1 MSKVRTSLPAC
12 AATATGSRTSASPA
26 TCCSRWSTPSTRSG
40 AGSSMPP
47 AWACGPSPMTTR
59 SVSATRCIRRNPSC
73 AAMRRSCSC
82 VADGRPPLHMC
93 ERISMHTASNP
104 SRGEWRGW
112 LLGGVALAAIVGTLL
127 VPRIPQDESYHL
139 FADTRTIAG
148 IPNFWNVISNAPFA
162 LVGIYG
168 LTLTPRLARSL
179 WPGYI
184 AFCIAVIGVCIG
196 SAYYHYAP
204 STPALVWDRLPMSIA
219 FMAVFTLILGD
230 RVNPALGRT
239 LLAPLLIIG
248 AASVFYWSWTERH
261 GVGDLRPYA
270 LVQFLPLVLIVVML
284 WLYPGSRE
292 STAWLWWSF
301 LMYFLAKV
309 AERFDA
315 PIYHAVGFS
324 GHSMKHLL
332 SAAAILFAL
341 FALLRLPSRQTRG
354 AALELSRAAPS
365 PNNQRRTRHD

>member
-1 MSKVRTSLPAC
+1 MSKVRTSSPAC
-12 AATATGSRTSASPA
+12 VATATGSRTSASPA

-82 VADGRPPLHMC
+82 VADGRPPLHMR

-104 SRGEWRGW
+104 SRGDWRGW
-112 LLGGVALAAIVGTLL
+112 LLVGVAFVAIVGTLL

-168 LTLTPRLARSL
+168 LSLTPRLVSRSL
-179 WPGYI
+179 RPGYI
-184 AFCIAVIGVCIG
+184 TFCVAVLGVSFG

-204 STPALVWDRLPMSIA
+204 STPALVWDRLPMAIA
-219 FMAVFTLILGD
+219 FMAVLALLLGD
-230 RVNPALGRT
+230 RVSPALGRA
-239 LLAPLLIIG
+239 LLGPLVVLG
-248 AASVFYWSWTERH
+248 VASVLYWAWTERR
-261 GVGDLRPYA
+261 GVGDLRPYV
-270 LVQFLPLVLIVVML
+270 LVQFLPFVLLVLML
-284 WLYPGSRE
+284 LIYRGSRA
-292 STAWLWWSF
+292 STTWLWWSF
-301 LMYFLAKV
+301 IMYFLAKL
-309 AERFDA
+309 AEHFDV
-315 PIYHAVGFS
+315 PIFRLVGLS
-324 GHSMKHLL
+324 GHTMKHLL
-332 SAAAILFAL
+332 SALAVF
-341 FALLRLPSRQTRG
+341 FALL
-354 AALELSRAAPS
+354 ALLKLDSTA
-365 PNNQRRTRHD
+365 RRT

>member
-1 MSKVRTSLPAC
+1 
-12 AATATGSRTSASPA
+12 
-26 TCCSRWSTPSTRSG
+26 
-40 AGSSMPP
+40 
-47 AWACGPSPMTTR
+47 
-59 SVSATRCIRRNPSC
+59 
-73 AAMRRSCSC
+73 
-82 VADGRPPLHMC
+82 
-93 ERISMHTASNP
+93 MHTASNP
-104 SRGEWRGW
+104 SWRDWRGW
-112 LLGGVALAAIVGTLL
+112 LLGGVAFVAIVGTLL

-148 IPNFWNVISNAPFA
+148 VPNFWNVISNFPFA

-179 WPGYI
+179 WPGYL
-184 AFCIAVIGVCIG
+184 AFCVAVVGVSFG

-230 RVNPALGRT
+230 RVNPALRRI
-239 LLAPLLIIG
+239 LLGPLLIIG
-248 AASVFYWSWTERH
+248 AATVFYWSWTERH

-270 LVQFLPLVLIVVML
+270 LVQFLPFLLIALML

-292 STAWLWWSF
+292 STVWLWWSF

-315 PIYHAVGFS
+315 PVYGAVGIS
-324 GHSMKHLL
+324 GHTMKHLL
-332 SAAAILFAL
+332 SAAAVLFAL
-341 FALLRLPSRQTRG
+341 FALLNLSFTQTRS
-354 AALELSRAAPS
+354 AA
-365 PNNQRRTRHD
+365 RT

>member
-1 MSKVRTSLPAC
+1 
-12 AATATGSRTSASPA
+12 
-26 TCCSRWSTPSTRSG
+26 
-40 AGSSMPP
+40 
-47 AWACGPSPMTTR
+47 
-59 SVSATRCIRRNPSC
+59 
-73 AAMRRSCSC
+73 
-82 VADGRPPLHMC
+82 
-93 ERISMHTASNP
+93 MHTASNH
-104 SRGEWRGW
+104 SRGDWRGW
-112 LLGGVALAAIVGTLL
+112 LLGGVAFVAVVGTLM
-127 VPRIPQDESYHL
+127 VPRIAQDPSYQL

-168 LTLTPRLARSL
+168 LSLTPQLSRSL
-179 WPGYI
+179 WSGYP
-184 AFCIAVIGVCIG
+184 AFCVAVIGVCLG

-239 LLAPLLIIG
+239 LLGPLLIIG

-270 LVQFLPLVLIVVML
+270 LVQFLPLLLIALML

-301 LMYFLAKV
+301 LMYFLAKA
-309 AERFDA
+309 AEHFDA
-315 PIYHAVGFS
+315 PVYRAVGIS
-324 GHSMKHLL
+324 GHTVKHLL
-332 SAAAILFAL
+332 SAVAVLFAL
-341 FALLRLPSRQTRG
+341 FALLHLGSTQTRG
-354 AALELSRAAPS
+354 AALDLSGATHF
-365 PNNQRRTRHD
+365 PNTQRRKRHD